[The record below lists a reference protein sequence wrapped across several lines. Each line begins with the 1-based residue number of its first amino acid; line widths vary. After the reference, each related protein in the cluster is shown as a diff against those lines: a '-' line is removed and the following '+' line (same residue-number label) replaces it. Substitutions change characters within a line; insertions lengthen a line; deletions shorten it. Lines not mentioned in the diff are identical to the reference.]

1 MSELFSSRLREAR
14 GQRSQAEVCEALEIK
29 QGTYSTWELGKYEP
43 PLGIIVKLAAY
54 FGVTVD
60 WLLTGHEGVST
71 RLEYGMR
78 EMLFEAR
85 GATGLTVPGLAAKMG
100 VDKREVEKLM
110 NEGGS
115 PTLALS
121 EAFEKH
127 LQPAIDAA
135 RSSAPGCPGCAALK
149 SEVDFLRA
157 RLTEALSKIPTP
169 PGN

>member
-1 MSELFSSRLREAR
+1 M
-14 GQRSQAEVCEALEIK
+14 
-29 QGTYSTWELGKYEP
+29 
-43 PLGIIVKLAAY
+43 
-54 FGVTVD
+54 
-60 WLLTGHEGVST
+60 ST

-100 VDKREVEKLM
+100 VDKREVEKIM
-110 NEGGS
+110 NEGGN

>member
-1 MSELFSSRLREAR
+1 MSELFSSRLRMAR
-14 GQRSQAEVCEALEIK
+14 GQRSQAEVCEVLEIK

-60 WLLTGHEGVST
+60 WLLTGREGVST

-100 VDKREVEKLM
+100 VDKREVEKIM
-110 NEGGS
+110 NEGGNPS
-115 PTLALS
+115 GAL
-121 EAFEKH
+121 EAAFEKH

>member
-1 MSELFSSRLREAR
+1 MSEVFSRIDDVRRKKGVSY
-14 GQRSQAEVCEALEIK
+14 K
-29 QGTYSTWELGKYEP
+29 
-43 PLGIIVKLAAY
+43 KLAEICGVSPQNVQRWKTGGNIMPEHISKLAMY
-54 FGVTVD
+54 FGVTTD
-60 WLLTGHEGVST
+60 WLLTGREDVST

-85 GATGLTVPGLAAKMG
+85 GATGLAVPGLAAKMG
-100 VDKREVEKLM
+100 VDKRDVEKIM
-110 NEGGS
+110 NEGGN

>member
-1 MSELFSSRLREAR
+1 MTVWDRISALMVENDVSS
-14 GQRSQAEVCEALEIK
+14 K
-29 QGTYSTWELGKYEP
+29 
-43 PLGIIVKLAAY
+43 KLAEIAGVAPSSVTKWSNGASIRNDALSRIAIY
-54 FGVTVD
+54 FGKTVD
-60 WLLTGHEGVST
+60 WLLTGREGVST

-78 EMLFEAR
+78 EMLFEAK

-100 VDKREVEKLM
+100 VDKREVEKIM
-110 NEGGS
+110 NEGGNPS
-115 PTLALS
+115 GAL
-121 EAFEKH
+121 EAAFEKH

-135 RSSAPGCPGCAALK
+135 RSSAPECPGCAALK